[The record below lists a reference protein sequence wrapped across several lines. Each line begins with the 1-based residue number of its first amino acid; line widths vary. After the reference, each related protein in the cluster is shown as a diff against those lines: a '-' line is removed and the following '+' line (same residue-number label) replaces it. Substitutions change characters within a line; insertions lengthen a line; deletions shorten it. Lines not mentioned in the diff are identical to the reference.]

1 MGIRTYPDKPRAYVD
16 MDGVLA
22 DFDGAAKARGL
33 TPDQAKIMPGLY
45 QALPVMRDAIVG
57 LAELEALGFDVWI
70 LTKIPRRNPWAA
82 TEKLHWIRAHLPH
95 PLHDKVI
102 ITPDKGCVGCYR
114 DVLIDDHPEW
124 ANACNFPGR
133 VIPFTSWGQAVNEAE
148 NVLLAR
154 NADELELA
162 GGTD

>member
-16 MDGVLA
+16 LDGVLA
-22 DFDGAAKARGL
+22 DFDKAARERNL
-33 TPDQAKIMPGLY
+33 PPSVAKTVAGIY
-45 QALPVMRDAIVG
+45 SDLPLIKDAVTG
-57 LAELEALGFDVWI
+57 LAELEQLGFDVWI
-70 LTKIPRRNPWAA
+70 LTKIPRENPWAA
-82 TEKLHWIRAHLPH
+82 TEKLQWVRRHLPH

-133 VIPFTSWGQAVNEAE
+133 VIAFSSWGQAASQAE
-148 NVLLAR
+148 VIMLDAE
-154 NADELELA
+154 ELEAA

>member
-22 DFDGAAKARGL
+22 DFEAAANARRL
-33 TPDQAKIMPGLY
+33 TFDQAKHVVGIY
-45 QALPVMRDAIVG
+45 QTLPVMPDAIVG
-57 LAELEALGFDVWI
+57 LAELEQFGFDVWI
-70 LTKIPRRNPWAA
+70 LTKIPRENPWAA
-82 TEKLHWIRAHLPH
+82 TEKLHWVRQNLPH

-124 ANACNFPGR
+124 ANAANFPGR
-133 VIPFTSWGQAVNEAE
+133 VIAFSSWGQAANQAE
-148 NVLLAR
+148 IIMLDAV
-154 NADELELA
+154 ELEAA